1 MVSFIESVLIDLR
14 DKKLNFEDLQ
24 FILPSKRAGIFL
36 KHQLAGLIDKP
47 IFSPEIKSIEE
58 FVEELS
64 GLKVLSNIDLL
75 FSLYST
81 YKSITRDGEVEPFES
96 FSKWAQILLQDFNE
110 IDRHLVEQNQIFD
123 YLTAIVELNH
133 WSKEENQTD
142 LIKIKMK
149 INLLMVEL

>member
-133 WSKEENQTD
+133 WSKEENQTA
-142 LIKIKMK
+142 IF
-149 INLLMVEL
+149 